1 MFLAMHSFQNHLHLP
16 LSFFLKPR
24 FLLPC
29 VNSDSFYHLQ
39 EQLNQTVLEVLRKVL
54 NNNVAKEGK
63 GTLQSHVP
71 QATKNSWTSD
81 NSWPWHLFLSLF
93 RQPSLLLTNKKN
105 KQDISTCGIDK
116 RLYMLPCYTQISA
129 PSFFESPWFIQLY
142 QKRINATPKK
152 TGTSSNIFKYYVSLH
167 LDLYSLLVWS
177 LRSAAPAS
185 SLIFWATTSALSF
198 ARVVDS
204 TTSEIRLRC
213 LSVNLKFKIYAVI
226 K

>member
-1 MFLAMHSFQNHLHLP
+1 M
-16 LSFFLKPR
+16 
-24 FLLPC
+24 
-29 VNSDSFYHLQ
+29 
-39 EQLNQTVLEVLRKVL
+39 LRKVL

-63 GTLQSHVP
+63 GTLQSHVAR
-71 QATKNSWTSD
+71 ATKKSWTSD
-81 NSWPWHLFLSLF
+81 NSWPWHLFLSF
-93 RQPSLLLTNKKN
+93 LTNKKN
-105 KQDISTCGIDK
+105 KQDKSTGGIDK
-116 RLYMLPCYTQISA
+116 RQYMLPGYTQISA